1 MVKFLRPFDLSSE
14 LTSALCHYTRLYGAQ
29 ILLLTVLSAMTVY
42 RRELSVNHSYVE
54 EDEHYSNDKKKRNR
68 SSGTATATSNNEG
81 AFNSDFADEL
91 LDGAGNTFSG
101 EPLVA
106 FYSVWISIVAL
117 LMCNKAIE
125 STEPENVSDQ
135 SSNWDHCDDILE
147 HAGIFCS
154 GSVMKRVFHKNDE
167 NEMPPPKAKSWDDC
181 SDDLLEGAGNFC
193 SGSVWTYLF
202 LKSLQAIS
210 VLERLEADDTFTQRL
225 PPDIQVHILS
235 FLDPRDITVFSCT
248 SQSCRNM
255 IDKGE
260 TSSALWRTIWKR
272 DYAWIVE
279 SWGAGKL
286 ALLRSSL
293 PDYFRFTKAFYFE
306 FGATYLNYVLAG
318 HNTTES
324 CLVGIHGNVYDLT
337 NFLETHP
344 GSPDTLLVNSGRDA
358 TNYFEDMGH
367 SLGARRVAKKLC
379 VVVDSACIPNQCGLH
394 PTMSTVLSADS
405 VLDSPLLIKDST
417 LPFMLKIRRRP
428 SSLKLIRA
436 QLDEKEQQL
445 LKKVARVYSS
455 NSEVLNGINLYY
467 DPFHGMWKG
476 WYTSTSFATVF
487 LDNI

>member
-1 MVKFLRPFDLSSE
+1 MVKILRPFDLSSE
-14 LTSALCHYTRLYGAQ
+14 LTSALYHYTRLYGAQ

-42 RRELSVNHSYVE
+42 RRELSVNHAYVE
-54 EDEHYSNDKKKRNR
+54 EDEHSKDKKER
-68 SSGTATATSNNEG
+68 SSGATATADE

-91 LDGAGNTFSG
+91 LEGAGNTFSG
-101 EPLVA
+101 EPLLA
-106 FYSVWISIVAL
+106 FYSVWTSIVAL
-117 LMCNKAIE
+117 LVRNKSLD
-125 STEPENVSDQ
+125 STELGKVPDE

-154 GSVMKRVFHKNDE
+154 GSVMKRVFHKNEDH
-167 NEMPPPKAKSWDDC
+167 EMPPSKAMSWDDC

-193 SGSVWTYLF
+193 SGSVWTLLF
-202 LKSLQAIS
+202 LKSLRSIS
-210 VLERLEADDTFTQRL
+210 VLKHLDADDAFTQGL

-235 FLDPRDITVFSCT
+235 FLHPRDITVFSCA

-260 TSSALWRTIWKR
+260 TSSALWKTIWKR

-279 SWGAGKL
+279 SWGVGKS

-293 PDYFRFTKAFYFE
+293 PDYFRFSKAFYFE

-324 CLVGIHGNVYDLT
+324 CLVGIHGDVYDLT
-337 NFLETHP
+337 NFLGTHP

-358 TNYFEDMGH
+358 TKYFEDMGH

-379 VVVDSACIPNQCGLH
+379 VVVDSACVPNQCGLH

-405 VLDSPLLIKDST
+405 GLDAPLMMKDNT
-417 LPFMLKIRRRP
+417 MPFMLKTRRRP

-436 QLDEKEQQL
+436 QLDEEEQQL
-445 LKKVARVYSS
+445 LKKVARVYASK
-455 NSEVLNGINLYY
+455 SEVLNGVNLYY
-467 DPFHGMWKG
+467 DPFHRMWRG

-487 LDNI
+487 LDNVQCTV